1 MNNFYDE
8 AEKILKRLDEQVALI
23 VAKLKIGSK
32 SDPEDVFFDNHEFML
47 LMNTSKRTAQEW
59 RNKKI
64 IEFSQVGNKIYYRL
78 SDIKKLLD
86 VNFSKMYHGI
96 IL

>member
-32 SDPEDVFFDNHEFML
+32 SDPEDVFFDNQEFML
-47 LMNTSKRTAQEW
+47 LMNISKRTAQEW

-86 VNFSKMYHGI
+86 ETYIKK
-96 IL
+96 

>member
-23 VAKLKIGSK
+23 VAKLKIDSK
-32 SDPEDVFFDNHEFML
+32 SDPEDVFFDNQEFML
-47 LMNTSKRTAQEW
+47 LMNISKRTAQEW

-78 SDIKKLLD
+78 SDIKKLL
-86 VNFSKMYHGI
+86 NENYIKK
-96 IL
+96 

>member
-32 SDPEDVFFDNHEFML
+32 SDPEDVFFDNGEFMK
-47 LMNTSKRTAQEW
+47 LMNISKRTAQEW

-78 SDIKKLLD
+78 SDIKKLL
-86 VNFSKMYHGI
+86 NENYIKK
-96 IL
+96 

>member
-32 SDPEDVFFDNHEFML
+32 SAPEDVFFDNQEFML
-47 LMNTSKRTAQEW
+47 LMNISKRTAQEW

-78 SDIKKLLD
+78 SDIKKLLND
-86 VNFSKMYHGI
+86 NYNTK
-96 IL
+96 

>member
-8 AEKILKRLDEQVALI
+8 AEIILKRLDEQVALI

-32 SDPEDVFFDNHEFML
+32 SDPEDVFFDNQEFML
-47 LMNTSKRTAQEW
+47 LMNISKRTAQEW

-78 SDIKKLLD
+78 SDIKKLL
-86 VNFSKMYHGI
+86 NENYIKK
-96 IL
+96 

>member
-32 SDPEDVFFDNHEFML
+32 SALEDVFFDNQEFML
-47 LMNTSKRTAQEW
+47 LMNISKRTAQEW

-86 VNFSKMYHGI
+86 ENYIKK
-96 IL
+96 

>member
-47 LMNTSKRTAQEW
+47 LMNISKRTARKW

-78 SDIKKLLD
+78 SDIKKLL
-86 VNFSKMYHGI
+86 NENYIKK
-96 IL
+96 

>member
-1 MNNFYDE
+1 MNNFYYE

-32 SDPEDVFFDNHEFML
+32 SDPEDVFFDNQEFIL
-47 LMNTSKRTAQEW
+47 LMNISKRTAQEW

-86 VNFSKMYHGI
+86 ENYIKK
-96 IL
+96 

>member
-1 MNNFYDE
+1 MNNCYDE

-32 SDPEDVFFDNHEFML
+32 SDPEDVFFDNQEFML
-47 LMNTSKRTAQEW
+47 LMNISKRTAQEW

-86 VNFSKMYHGI
+86 ENYIKK
-96 IL
+96 

>member
-32 SDPEDVFFDNHEFML
+32 SDPEDVFFDNQEFML
-47 LMNTSKRTAQEW
+47 LMNISKRTAQEW

-78 SDIKKLLD
+78 KDIKKLL
-86 VNFSKMYHGI
+86 NENYIKK
-96 IL
+96 

>member
-1 MNNFYDE
+1 MRNYEERIEN
-8 AEKILKRLDEQVALI
+8 ILNRLDEQMTIVVANL
-23 VAKLKIGSK
+23 KLNEKI
-32 SDPEDVFFDNHEFML
+32 DPEDVFFDNQEFMK
-47 LMNTSKRTAQEW
+47 LMNISKRTAQEW

-64 IEFSQVGNKIYYRL
+64 LEFPQVGNKIYYRF

>member
-32 SDPEDVFFDNHEFML
+32 SDPEDVFFDNQEFML
-47 LMNTSKRTAQEW
+47 LMNISKRTAQEW

-86 VNFSKMYHGI
+86 ENYNTK
-96 IL
+96 

>member
-32 SDPEDVFFDNHEFML
+32 SDPEDVFFDNQEFML
-47 LMNTSKRTAQEW
+47 LMNISKRTAQEW

-78 SDIKKLLD
+78 SDIKKLL
-86 VNFSKMYHGI
+86 NENYIKK
-96 IL
+96 